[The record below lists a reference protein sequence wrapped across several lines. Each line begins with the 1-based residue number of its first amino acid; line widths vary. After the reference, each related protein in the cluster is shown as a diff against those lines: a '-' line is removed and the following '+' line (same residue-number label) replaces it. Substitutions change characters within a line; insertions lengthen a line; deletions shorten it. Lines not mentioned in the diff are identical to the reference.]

1 MVPTP
6 EESWQDGPGQ
16 GYDPEA
22 VERKWQKL
30 WYEKGIHR
38 AVHEPGKPK
47 FFIHFAYPGISG
59 YLHVGHMRGFTYTD
73 VVARYKRM
81 TGHNVMFPV
90 GTHGTGNQAISFAN
104 KVKKKDPRWIDYL
117 KANGCTD
124 EQLAKLEETQ
134 EVVRFFNSV
143 YVNDYWKRFGFL
155 ADWDRFTCTIWPDYG
170 KFIQWQFRKLH
181 EKGYLVQKPYFA
193 TFCPNCGPVAVD
205 PSETDIQKGG
215 KAEKH
220 EYTLLKFKFGKE
232 FVMAATLRPETVFG
246 QTNFWVDPE
255 IEYAKVRV
263 GHEVWIVSKPC
274 AKKLKMQKEGVEEIG
289 TISGK
294 ELVGKLCKAP
304 VVEREIPILPSAFC
318 DPNVGT
324 GMVTSVPSDA
334 PYDYQALVDLK
345 KDKALQ
351 KSYGLDEK
359 MVDELKPIPIIDTK
373 GMGDTPAVKIVGEM
387 GIKDQH
393 DPKLEEATKVIYK
406 SGFHMGTMKDNCA
419 EYAGMSVEE
428 AKEAIKKDMVGKGL
442 ADILHDLSEE
452 VVCRCG
458 TQVLIKRIDDQWF
471 IGYSDKEWT
480 ETAKGHAEGMDISPR
495 SYHDNLP
502 GILDWFSD
510 RACARLGNWL
520 GTRFPLDE
528 RWIIEPISDSTIYPA
543 FYVISTYTNSGQLKA
558 ETLTEAFFD
567 HVFLGK
573 GKAEE
578 VSKAAGVDLA
588 LLKRIREDFSYWYPV
603 DINLGGKE
611 HQTVHFPVYVMNH
624 VAIFPGTA
632 WPKGILVNWWIVQK
646 GGEGKI
652 SKSKGGAEPVPDAI
666 KKFTV
671 DALRLY
677 YSHIASPFVDIE
689 WDENGVMTYRQR
701 LFSLWD
707 MARNVMDAIH
717 REDIKGVGRMG
728 GNDPLDKWLLSRAHG
743 HLKAIDA
750 SMEERDIKA
759 GAHGVFFGMVNDL
772 DWYLTRGG
780 KDARTL
786 REFFNILIRGMAP
799 FTPHIAEELWEMF
812 GNSPFVSTAD
822 FPKADER
829 RIDLEAELR
838 EELLL
843 WLIEDIQHIIKVI
856 KKKPA
861 KVRIYTSQSW
871 RYKVWERVLKAGPEA
886 DMKALMKELMSE
898 PALRAKGGEV
908 NKYLGQ
914 AMKDVKR
921 IKEEHRALATKVDE
935 LAMYSDLR
943 EFLKKKFECP
953 FEVFSGE
960 DASAP
965 DPQKKKDK
973 GSPLKPAIA
982 IE

>member
-1 MVPTP
+1 MATP
-6 EESWQDGPGQ
+6 DEKSDEGPGK

-22 VERKWQKL
+22 IEGKWQRL
-30 WYEKGIHR
+30 WYEKGLHR
-38 AVHEPGKPK
+38 AVPSAGKPK

-81 TGHNVMFPV
+81 MGYNVLFPV

-104 KVKKKDPRWIDYL
+104 KVKKRDPKWIEYL

-124 EQLAKLEETQ
+124 EQMAKLEDAQ
-134 EVVRFFNSV
+134 EVVRYFNSV
-143 YVNDYWKRFGFL
+143 YVKEYWKRFGFL
-155 ADWDRFTCTIWPDYG
+155 ADWDRFTCTIWPDYNQ
-170 KFIQWQFRKLH
+170 FIQWQFRKLH
-181 EKGYLVQKPYFA
+181 GLDYLVQKPYYA

-220 EYTLLKFKFGKE
+220 EYTLLKFKYGNE

-246 QTNFWVDPE
+246 QTNFWVDPN

-263 GHEVWIVSKPC
+263 GGEVWIVSKPC
-274 AKKLKMQKEGVEEIG
+274 AKKLRMQKDGVEDVG
-289 TISGK
+289 VVSGR

-304 VVEREIPILPSAFC
+304 VVDREIPILPSEFC

-345 KDKALQ
+345 KDKSLQ
-351 KSYGLDEK
+351 KRYALDEK
-359 MVDELKPIPIIDTK
+359 MIDDMRPIPIIDTK
-373 GMGDTPAVKIVGEM
+373 GMGDTPAVKIVQEM
-387 GIKDQH
+387 GITDQK

-406 SGFHMGTMKDNCA
+406 SGFHMGTMKDNCG

-428 AKEAIKKDMVGKGL
+428 AKEAIKRDMIDKGL

-471 IGYSDKEWT
+471 IRYSDKDWT
-480 ETAKGHAEGMDISPR
+480 ERAKGHVQGMDINPR

-520 GTRFPLDE
+520 GTRFPFDE

-543 FYVISTYTNSGQLKA
+543 YYIVSSYVNSGKLKPGS
-558 ETLTEAFFD
+558 LTEAFFD
-567 HVFLGK
+567 HIYLGK
-573 GKAEE
+573 GKAED
-578 VSKAAGVDLA
+578 VAKAAKVDLA
-588 LLKRIREDFSYWYPV
+588 LLEKVREDFRYWYPV

-611 HQTVHFPVYVMNH
+611 HQTVHFPVYIMNH
-624 VAIFPGTA
+624 VAIFPENA

-652 SKSKGGAEPVPDAI
+652 SKSKGGAEPVPNAI
-666 KKFTV
+666 KRFTV

-677 YSHIASPFVDIE
+677 YSHIASPFIDIE
-689 WDENGVMTYRQR
+689 WDEDNVMTYRQR
-701 LFSLWD
+701 ILWIWD
-707 MARNVMDAIH
+707 MAQAVLAKVRGHGKAGAMDT
-717 REDIKGVGRMG
+717 
-728 GNDPLDKWLLSRAHG
+728 LDRWLMSRAHG
-743 HLKAIDA
+743 QLKVIDR
-750 SMEERDIKA
+750 SMGDQDIKA

-780 KDARTL
+780 GNPEVLKG
-786 REFFNILIRGMAP
+786 FFDLLIRAMAP

-812 GNSPFVSTAD
+812 GNGPFVSTAA
-822 FPKADER
+822 FPVHDPKRLDH
-829 RIDLEAELR
+829 EAELH

-843 WLIEDIQHIIKVI
+843 WLIDDIQHIIKVI
-856 KKKPA
+856 KKRPTR
-861 KVRIYTSQSW
+861 VRMYTSQSW
-871 RYKVWERVLKAGPEA
+871 RYKVWERVLKAGPDA
-886 DMKALMKELMSE
+886 DMKALMKELMADQ
-898 PALRAKGGEV
+898 ALRAKGGEV
-908 NKYLGQ
+908 NKYIGQ

-921 IKEEHRALATKVDE
+921 IKEEHKALATKVDE
-935 LAMYSDLR
+935 LALYQKMR
-943 EFLKKKFECP
+943 PFLEKKFECP
-953 FEVFSGE
+953 FEVLSGE
-960 DASAP
+960 DPNAT